1 MRKYFNVTGLCTP
14 DKHYMV
20 DISRKLVQIQ
30 RLVDRGF
37 YFTIN
42 RARQYGKTTTLV
54 ALEKTLAD
62 RYLVIRLD
70 FQVLGSASFQNEN
83 TFSLA
88 FASCFLK
95 AVWIADKESAADST
109 ALAELCKREGERDC
123 GLDLRRLF
131 QLLQNFCESLQK
143 PVVLMIDEVDSAVN
157 NQVFL
162 DFLAQLRYYYLE
174 RAAQNSAAFHSVILA
189 GVYDVKNLKRK
200 LRGDEEHKTNS
211 PWNIAADF
219 DVDMSFDVDDIAGML
234 QAYESDVRTG
244 MDIGKMAALLYEYT
258 SGYPFLVSR
267 LCMMMDEKLGKESG
281 FASEKE
287 VWTKEGFLAAVRMLL
302 MEKNTL
308 FESLLDKM
316 EAYPSLKQMLR
327 ELLFAGKEIS
337 YNALD
342 PSIALALM
350 FGFVKKQNHAVVPAN
365 RIFDTLLYNFFLSQ
379 QETQGEEISLAS
391 QKDKNQFVL
400 GEKTLI
406 EAVV

>member
-174 RAAQNSAAFHSVILA
+174 RWRLCFTNIPPVILFW
-189 GVYDVKNLKRK
+189 YR
-200 LRGDEEHKTNS
+200 
-211 PWNIAADF
+211 
-219 DVDMSFDVDDIAGML
+219 
-234 QAYESDVRTG
+234 
-244 MDIGKMAALLYEYT
+244 
-258 SGYPFLVSR
+258 
-267 LCMMMDEKLGKESG
+267 
-281 FASEKE
+281 AS
-287 VWTKEGFLAAVRMLL
+287 A
-302 MEKNTL
+302 
-308 FESLLDKM
+308 
-316 EAYPSLKQMLR
+316 
-327 ELLFAGKEIS
+327 
-337 YNALD
+337 
-342 PSIALALM
+342 
-350 FGFVKKQNHAVVPAN
+350 
-365 RIFDTLLYNFFLSQ
+365 
-379 QETQGEEISLAS
+379 
-391 QKDKNQFVL
+391 
-400 GEKTLI
+400 
-406 EAVV
+406 